1 MASKKNKKRQH
12 SRTVELKR
20 QMEQEKLADEKD
32 RAKKRMDPTAR
43 LLLYGDLVFLAI
55 FSLLEYQG
63 LISQLVSGLCTVIGL
78 ILLVIALWF
87 QFGNKKGGGS
97 ARMGPRL

>member
-1 MASKKNKKRQH
+1 MAAKMNKRRQH

-20 QMEQEKLADEKD
+20 QQEQEKLADAKD

-43 LLLYGDLVFLAI
+43 LLLYGDLVFLAL

-63 LISQLVSGLCTVIGL
+63 LVSELVGAMGTIIGV
-78 ILLVIALWF
+78 ILLIVALWV
-87 QFGNKKGGGS
+87 QFGKGKGGGS
-97 ARMGPRL
+97 GPRL

>member
-1 MASKKNKKRQH
+1 MAAKKNKRRQH

-20 QMEQEKLADEKD
+20 QQEQEKLADAKD

-43 LLLYGDLVFLAI
+43 LLLYGDLVFLAL

-63 LISQLVSGLCTVIGL
+63 LVSELVGAMGTIIGV
-78 ILLVIALWF
+78 ILLIVALWF
-87 QFGNKKGGGS
+87 QFGKGKGGGS
-97 ARMGPRL
+97 GPRL